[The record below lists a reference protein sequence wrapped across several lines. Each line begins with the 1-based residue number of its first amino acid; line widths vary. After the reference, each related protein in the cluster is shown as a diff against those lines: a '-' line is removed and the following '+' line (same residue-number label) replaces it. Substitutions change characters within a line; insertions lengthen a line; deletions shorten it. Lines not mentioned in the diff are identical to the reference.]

1 MATRVFI
8 TGMATVGCVCLVF
21 GGAHWQ
27 SSDPVKFACYLIA
40 ALLAS
45 SLKVSLPGIEGTL
58 SVNFLFTL
66 LGILELS
73 LPETLLIGIA
83 STLAQFYWRP
93 ARKVKL
99 VQLIFNLSQV
109 TVSSCG
115 GLRSLQAGR
124 GLRSSCAG
132 PAGASGRSD
141 YAFRLQHRSDVHD
154 HRADGRASP
163 SPRSGKTAI
172 SGHFRTT
179 WSGQPQRVWSTF

>member
-1 MATRVFI
+1 MSWIGSIAARAFI
-8 TGMATVGCVCLVF
+8 AGMAFAGTFCLILAF
-21 GGAHWQ
+21 WHWH
-27 SSDPVKFACYLIA
+27 SGDPVKFACYLIA

-73 LPETLLIGIA
+73 LPETLLIEIA

-109 TVSSCG
+109 TVSS
-115 GLRSLQAGR
+115 SVAY
-124 GLRSSCAG
+124 
-132 PAGASGRSD
+132 GA
-141 YAFRLQHRSDVHD
+141 YKLVVLYVLHA
-154 HRADGRASP
+154 
-163 SPRSGKTAI
+163 
-172 SGHFRTT
+172 
-179 WSGQPQRVWSTF
+179 